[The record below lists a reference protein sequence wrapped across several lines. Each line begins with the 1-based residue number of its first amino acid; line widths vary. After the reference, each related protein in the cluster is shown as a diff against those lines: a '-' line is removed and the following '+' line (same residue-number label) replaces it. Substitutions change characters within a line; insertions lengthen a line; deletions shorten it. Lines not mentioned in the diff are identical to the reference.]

1 MTDPKP
7 LSFVI
12 NQIRD
17 TVERRSSTDFSIYYD
32 DYTIYGDLNYIRSK
46 VRAAWEKKTQENYK
60 ESDYKLEAEDTITR
74 PDLVSGELEYAIERC
89 NKLLD
94 KIDEPESDQYNII
107 PEVREFK
114 KIIESHKKAADNGE
128 IIYN

>member
-17 TVERRSSTDFSIYYD
+17 IVERRSSTDFSIYYD

-60 ESDYKLEAEDTITR
+60 ESDYKLSASETITR

-89 NKLLD
+89 DKLLD
-94 KIDEPESDQYNII
+94 KIDDPESDQYGII
-107 PEVREFK
+107 SEVQKFK
-114 KIIESHKKAADNGE
+114 QIIKKHKKAADDGE
-128 IIYN
+128 IIYR